1 MLGQRA
7 CFREVA
13 IILGGQGLLQK
24 DHHQKVLAEEKE
36 EIQRLKGSRQQ
47 GGQGPAG
54 RVAMARGPG

>member
-1 MLGQRA
+1 M
-7 CFREVA
+7 
-13 IILGGQGLLQK
+13 GGQGLLQK